1 MKKFFIM
8 LAAAATVVSCA
19 NEETISRVEGEA
31 IGFNSFV
38 ENATR
43 AAVDPSL
50 GTNANP
56 FNTFNVW
63 GTVGGVA
70 IFSGNSVTKGNN
82 DIWTCGD
89 VKQYWI
95 KDAQYKFAAVA
106 GVAKTAV
113 TAGDDKLPA
122 KVVVDATSAAVDLLY
137 APSVSM
143 TGKASNNPEVPFIFS
158 HLLSKVKFTV
168 INNSTAAANYSF
180 NVRDI
185 VVKGSKTGTIKLSDK
200 SWEDKS
206 TADNYTVPTITVNA
220 TTASAECANELL
232 LIPGN
237 IDITFVV
244 DILCEGTPIATHEYN
259 TTPYTRSIDGGCAYN
274 FKIEVSV
281 GEEIKFTVDE
291 YIDWDGDDTTDG
303 IQDGYNDT
311 TLL

>member
-1 MKKFFIM
+1 MKKIFFA
-8 LAAAATVVSCA
+8 LAALATIVSCA

-82 DIWTCGD
+82 DIWTCD
-89 VKQYWI
+89 DEHKQYWI
-95 KDAQYKFAAVA
+95 EGAQYKFAAVA
-106 GVAKTAV
+106 GVASTAV
-113 TAGDDKLPA
+113 TRGDDKLPA

-137 APSVSM
+137 APPVSM
-143 TGKASNNPEVPFIFS
+143 TGLDRNNPEVPFIFS

-168 INNSTAAANYSF
+168 INNSTEADQYSF
-180 NVRDI
+180 EVRDI
-185 VVKGSKTGTIKLSDK
+185 VVKGSKSGTINLSDK
-200 SWEDKS
+200 SWEGKS
-206 TADNYTVPTITVNA
+206 AAAGYDVPTITVNA
-220 TTASAECANELL
+220 ATAEAECANELL
-232 LIPGN
+232 LIPGS

-244 DILCEGTPIATHEYN
+244 DIRCEGTLIATHEYN
-259 TTPYTRSIDGGCAYN
+259 TTPYTRLIDGGCAYN
-274 FKIEVSV
+274 FTIAVSV
-281 GEEIKFTVDE
+281 GEEIKFAVQT
-291 YIDWDGDDTTDG
+291 
-303 IQDGYNDT
+303 YNDWNYQT
-311 TLL
+311 PGSLI